1 MIMLINY
8 IIIAGTNMAVKKIDY
23 DEDILTKING
33 FGRWQ
38 LCLFMILWLPSAFS
52 AFAVFMYSFI
62 AFTPDHHC
70 KISACGDTYQA
81 QSSSFNFT
89 IPHIET
95 SDGLEYDQCKQY
107 RLVQN
112 YRYITI
118 DKSFSISYIH
128 KFTYNV
134 SLYFSYQYIKG
145 IYRKKIR
152 VKNNIENFEFPCC
165 FIL

>member
-1 MIMLINY
+1 MLVSTRGIKKLAPPSENSRICNACLQICLNFY
-8 IIIAGTNMAVKKIDY
+8 HFSAKRVYFPIVAGTNMAVKKIDY

-118 DKSFSISYIH
+118 D
-128 KFTYNV
+128 
-134 SLYFSYQYIKG
+134 
-145 IYRKKIR
+145 
-152 VKNNIENFEFPCC
+152 
-165 FIL
+165 

>member
-1 MIMLINY
+1 MIMLINC

-118 DKSFSISYIH
+118 DKNFRISYIILLIM
-128 KFTYNV
+128 F
-134 SLYFSYQYIKG
+134 LYTSVINISRVYIE
-145 IYRKKIR
+145 
-152 VKNNIENFEFPCC
+152 KNQGKEQH
-165 FIL
+165 

>member
-1 MIMLINY
+1 
-8 IIIAGTNMAVKKIDY
+8 MAVKKIDY

-70 KISACGDTYQA
+70 KIPACGDTYQ
-81 QSSSFNFT
+81 SSSLNFT

-95 SDGLEYDQCKQY
+95 PDGWEYDKCQQY

-112 YRYITI
+112 NYRY
-118 DKSFSISYIH
+118 KFSICY
-128 KFTYNV
+128 Y
-134 SLYFSYQYIKG
+134 SL
-145 IYRKKIR
+145 
-152 VKNNIENFEFPCC
+152 
-165 FIL
+165 L